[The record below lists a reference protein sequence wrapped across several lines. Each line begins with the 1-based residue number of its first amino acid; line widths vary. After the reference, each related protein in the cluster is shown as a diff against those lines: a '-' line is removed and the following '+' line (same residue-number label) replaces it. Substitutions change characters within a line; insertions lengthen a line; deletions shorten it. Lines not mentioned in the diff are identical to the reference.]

1 MAFLTFL
8 NKYFISPF
16 NSVYEYNL
24 INTTTYALFAF
35 LGIYLIYYFLE
46 HKKIEIDIEF
56 LRNLVPY
63 IIFGALMRS
72 YVDKDLIVKTFFT
85 VSPGLYLTLTSLF
98 LIGLLFGKIK
108 ELGIISLIT
117 FLIIYGINFSITSY
131 LIFILITFILM
142 LKLLLYLIKNLKFE
156 KLSTYALTAQ
166 LFDAINTGFVLLF
179 FGGFEKHVIPR
190 AVIESFGTPLAFI
203 PAKLVIVIPVIYYLN
218 KDGTNLSKLILVAIF
233 VLGMAQG
240 LRNLINVL

>member
-1 MAFLTFL
+1 MAFLNFL
-8 NKYFISPF
+8 NEYFISPF
-16 NSVYEYNL
+16 NAVYEYNL
-24 INTTTYALFAF
+24 INTTTYALIAF

-46 HKKIEIDIEF
+46 HKKIEIDIKF
-56 LRNLVPY
+56 LKNLIPY

-72 YVDKDLIVKTFFT
+72 YVDKNLIAKTFFT

-117 FLIIYGINFSITSY
+117 FLIIYGINFSINSY
-131 LIFILITFILM
+131 LVFILISFILM
-142 LKLLLYLIKNLKFE
+142 LKLLLYLIKDLKFT
-156 KLSTYALTAQ
+156 KLSKYALTAQ
-166 LFDAINTGFVLLF
+166 LFDAMNTSFVLLF
-179 FGGFEKHVIPR
+179 FSGFEKHVIPR
-190 AVIESFGTPLAFI
+190 TIIEFFGTPLAFI
-203 PAKLVIVIPVIYYLN
+203 PAKLAIVIPVIYYLN
-218 KDGTNLSKLILVAIF
+218 KDKTNLSKLILVAIF